1 MKNKLFLVLF
11 AAPLLLTSCGG
22 SESNNS
28 KEAFHELV
36 ASYKVSDAQTKYASG
51 KEVSSGVLTIGVE
64 PEEGVKA
71 ADLFA
76 LTGFSEHE
84 TVEKEI
90 ANADFASYMME
101 EQKIAEVE
109 ELVKDTTIEVT
120 YEISESE
127 SSVYVTVSESN
138 HKLGDYEVGYA
149 QYTGYFFNE
158 VGLLTKV
165 DHSYGFAQQSQDQT
179 DPTITF
185 AFREIIEY
193 TWTLK

>member
-1 MKNKLFLVLF
+1 MKNKLFLVLL
-11 AAPLLLTSCGG
+11 AAPLLLTGCN
-22 SESNNS
+22 SEASSNT
-28 KEAFHELV
+28 KESFHEMV
-36 ASYKVSDAQTKYASG
+36 AAFKVEDAQAKYASG

-76 LTGFSEHE
+76 LTGFAEHE
-84 TVEKEI
+84 ATEKEI

-109 ELVKDTTIEVT
+109 ELVKDKAIEVT
-120 YEISESE
+120 YEASETE

-138 HKLGDYEVGYA
+138 YKLGEYEVGYA

-158 VGLLTKV
+158 VGLLTKI
-165 DHSYGFAQQSQDQT
+165 DHSYGYAQQSEDQT